1 MDYEKIINELLERV
15 SKLEEQVNGNK
26 INITSNEKDKTKYL
40 FNGSIYSKSRLV
52 LAVIQKYVK
61 DNRDIDMNKLSNIFD
76 YTLIGK
82 SNFGVVKPV
91 NDAKKINGYPK
102 RYYTKDDEVIH
113 TFDGNMYVCTQWTID
128 TIKRFIAR
136 AIDLGFEIKSL
147 DK

>member
-15 SKLEEQVNGNK
+15 SKLEEQVNGKKVN
-26 INITSNEKDKTKYL
+26 NDSNEKDKTKYL

-52 LAVIQKYVK
+52 LVLIKKYVE
-61 DNRDIDMNKLSNIFD
+61 DNPNIDMKGLSNIFD

-91 NDAKKINGYPK
+91 NDAKMLKDYQK
-102 RYYTKDDEVIH
+102 RFYTKEEEIIH
-113 TFDGNMYVCTQWTID
+113 LIDGDMYVCTQWTID